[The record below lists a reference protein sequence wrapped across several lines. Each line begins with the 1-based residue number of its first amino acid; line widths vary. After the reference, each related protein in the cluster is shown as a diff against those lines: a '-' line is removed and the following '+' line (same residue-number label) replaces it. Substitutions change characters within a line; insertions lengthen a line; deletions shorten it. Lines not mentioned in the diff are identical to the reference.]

1 MADNKTATA
10 TVKTWQDKL
19 SNSEP
24 LNHLDEVKADA
35 DFNYQQ
41 RLREEKARKEFEALK
56 AGHGAQPAA
65 PAEGNDEGDGDNSNS
80 NDGKKAS
87 K

>member
-10 TVKTWQDKL
+10 NVKTWQDKL

-41 RLREEKARKEFEALK
+41 RLREEKARKEFEDLK
-56 AGHGAQPAA
+56 AGRGAKPDAS
-65 PAEGNDEGDGDNSNS
+65 AESTDEGDTDNTNS
-80 NDGKKAS
+80 NDGKKG